1 MDFSPMNI
9 RMTVPQSADVG
20 QIQHNMN
27 QHGAVVH
34 DYQAVKDQQEQEHLQ
49 QQVRS
54 KEEAEGQ
61 KIKDNPDEERGKGG
75 YRGKKHKAA
84 PVNSEEE
91 IQEAVYTAV
100 IQLAADVMPIIPEEY
115 RTILFKLLI
124 E

>member
-1 MDFSPMNI
+1 MNI

-34 DYQAVKDQQEQEHLQ
+34 DYQAVKDKQEQEHLQ

-61 KIKDNPDEERGKGG
+61 KIRENPDEERGKGG
-75 YRGKKHKAA
+75 YQAKKRKAA
-84 PVNSEEE
+84 SQDVEDE
-91 IQEAVYTAV
+91 IQEAEPEKMAV
-100 IQLAADVMPIIPEEY
+100 DQY
-115 RTILFKLLI
+115 RGHNIDISF
-124 E
+124 

>member
-61 KIKDNPDEERGKGG
+61 KIKDNPDEERGKSG
-75 YRGKKHKAA
+75 YRGKKRKAA
-84 PVNSEEE
+84 PMNSEEE
-91 IQEAVYTAV
+91 MQEAEPEKMAV
-100 IQLAADVMPIIPEEY
+100 DQY
-115 RTILFKLLI
+115 RGQNIDISF
-124 E
+124 